1 MPYLHLK
8 FVNLTKK
15 YCKLDINTWILFK
28 YNVLQFRYAV
38 KNTFFMM
45 WKNTLVLWVTKLSIK
60 NIINFKTSYRASA
73 LLNWID
79 YILRCKGK
87 LQKKLIFNYKHI
99 LTTVFFSN
107 TSQTLH
113 LLGQRNIFTKAK
125 KNIYMLIF

>member
-15 YCKLDINTWILFK
+15 CCKLDINTWILFK
-28 YNVLQFRYAV
+28 HNVLQFRYPV
-38 KNTFFMM
+38 KTHFLWYEKIFNSMSYIAKYKKYNKFQNNLYGLALFN
-45 WKNTLVLWVTKLSIK
+45 WKN
-60 NIINFKTSYRASA
+60 
-73 LLNWID
+73 

-87 LQKKLIFNYKHI
+87 LQKKLIFNCKHI
-99 LTTVFFSN
+99 LTKVFFSN

-113 LLGQRNIFTKAK
+113 LLRQRNIFTKAK